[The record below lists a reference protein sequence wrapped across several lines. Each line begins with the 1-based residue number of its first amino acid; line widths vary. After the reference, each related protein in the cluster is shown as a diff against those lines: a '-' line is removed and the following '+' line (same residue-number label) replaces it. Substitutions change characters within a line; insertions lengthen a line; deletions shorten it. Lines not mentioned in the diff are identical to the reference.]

1 MIWNQA
7 PSIANRFRLPEYF
20 SQSFQ
25 KVIPVGIA
33 TEYLPSLNPS
43 DHDMVESTGCIDS
56 GLPWHGLPLQ
66 LPILLCQLKN
76 LTASPF
82 TKTKARS
89 EAG

>member
-7 PSIANRFRLPEYF
+7 PCIANRFRLPEYF

-43 DHDMVESTGCIDS
+43 DHDMVESTG
-56 GLPWHGLPLQ
+56 
-66 LPILLCQLKN
+66 
-76 LTASPF
+76 
-82 TKTKARS
+82 
-89 EAG
+89 